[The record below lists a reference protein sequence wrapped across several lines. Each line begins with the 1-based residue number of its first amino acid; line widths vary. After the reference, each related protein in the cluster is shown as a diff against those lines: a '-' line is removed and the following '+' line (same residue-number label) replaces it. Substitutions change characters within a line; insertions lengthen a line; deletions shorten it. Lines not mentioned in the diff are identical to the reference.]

1 MIKHRPNNLKSILF
15 FLITDIITVIAV
27 VIIGF
32 ILFRNYAIQEHIR
45 MAEGLT
51 GLVADV
57 IDADRTLEY
66 IEKGHEAP
74 GYDETAEKIRRLM
87 DAYPDVKYLY
97 VTRIQSDG
105 CYVVF
110 DMTTEDDPGADP
122 GTVVGYEDAFL
133 PYIDDLLAG
142 RGVKPIISNDQYGYL
157 LTVYSPAVDSNG
169 VCQCYAAAD
178 FSMETISRY
187 TRDFIWHVVLFLL
200 AFSALTFIIRILFM
214 DRRLFRPM
222 KRMDTIAHHDA
233 LTGLQ
238 NKSAYDEAAVRI
250 DRKIISGNATF
261 TIIVVDVN
269 FLKRVN
275 DTYGHEKG
283 NAYLIAN
290 SRAIAQV
297 FGEDN
302 VYRIGGD
309 EFVVILE
316 ADASEQSD
324 KMVASYKNIR
334 SHGNDTINDWERIC
348 AAIGMATYN
357 PETDHNTESV
367 FKRADT
373 SMYQDKV
380 AMKAERKD

>member
-1 MIKHRPNNLKSILF
+1 MIKHRPNNIKSILF

-27 VIIGF
+27 VVIGF
-32 ILFRNYAIQEHIR
+32 ILFRDYTIQEHIR

-74 GYDETAEKIRRLM
+74 GYDETAAKIRRLM

-110 DMTTEDDPGADP
+110 DMATEDDPGADP

-178 FSMETISRY
+178 FSMETIGRY

-200 AFSALTFIIRILFM
+200 AFSVLTFIIRILFI

-222 KRMDTIAHHDA
+222 KRMDAIAHRDA

-238 NKSAYDEAAVRI
+238 NKTAYDEAAARI

-324 KMVASYKNIR
+324 KMVASYKNMR
-334 SHGNDTINDWERIC
+334 SYGNNAINEWERIC

-367 FKRADT
+367 FKRADA

-380 AMKAERKD
+380 AMKAERRD